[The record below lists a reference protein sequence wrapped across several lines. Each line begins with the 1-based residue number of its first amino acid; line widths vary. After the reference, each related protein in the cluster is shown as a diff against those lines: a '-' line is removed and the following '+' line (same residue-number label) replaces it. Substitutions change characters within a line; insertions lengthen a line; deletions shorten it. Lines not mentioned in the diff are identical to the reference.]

1 MDTLDPIPADSRR
14 AVAVVSMLHEA
25 SGVHSA
31 TREHEGRA
39 VLDHTLSRI
48 AQVDGIDETWVI
60 CWGDQADAVSR
71 VANARGAI
79 VLVKSPR
86 QPMAN
91 LDAITAARRWSDGW
105 RGGLLRT
112 TCYDAGWHGESVL
125 EVLDES
131 AADAAVLVDPAA
143 AFVDPS
149 ILVRLISRWREK
161 SDLAYTFAP
170 AAPGL
175 GGMLLTR
182 ACVASLVET
191 NRHPGRLLS
200 FDPKHPARDV
210 LADATCVE
218 VPTEAARTTQTFLM
232 NSERQNPRG
241 MGVPPMIRPKGVP
254 PLPELP
260 LKTNQGQDALGTDH
274 GRDAHATG
282 ESSNTFDA
290 MPREVTLELTARR
303 ATDAISSPGR
313 YLDIE
318 RPDLSPETATALF
331 AELGRVDDLRLTL
344 AGVGDPLLHPR
355 FVDIVGAARSAGIS
369 AVGIETDLLPD
380 SPEVLDALPS
390 LGLDVVSFRLPA
402 MLPAT
407 YAAVMGADRMADAL
421 RNLKRL
427 LIGRKSNGTSTPLLV
442 PVFTK
447 CRENL
452 PEMEAWYDH
461 WLTTLDGAIIRG
473 PTTCGG
479 QIPDRA
485 VADVSPPR
493 RVPCRRIDARL
504 TVLSDGRVTTCEED
518 VRGAQTLG
526 RVGEHSITDLWQNAM
541 NRVRENHRLQI
552 FEENPVCADCKD
564 WHRP

>member
-1 MDTLDPIPADSRR
+1 MKCDSIDRSSPTAPR
-14 AVAVVSMLHEA
+14 TVAVLSMLHEPA
-25 SGVHSA
+25 AMHSGA
-31 TREHEGRA
+31 RPFRETT
-39 VLDHTLSRI
+39 VLDHTLSRL
-48 AQVDGIDETWVI
+48 AEVDGLEESWVI
-60 CWGDQADAVSR
+60 CWDDQADAVSQI
-71 VANARGAI
+71 ANIHAAI

-86 QPMAN
+86 QPIAS

-105 RGGLLRT
+105 RGGLMRT
-112 TCYDAGWHGESVL
+112 TCYDAGWHGGSVL

-131 AADAAVLVDPAA
+131 GADAAVLVDPAA
-143 AFVDPS
+143 AFVDPA
-149 ILVRLISRWREK
+149 ILGRLVARWIERP
-161 SDLAYTFAP
+161 DLAYTFAP

-210 LADATCVE
+210 LADPTCVE
-218 VPTEAARTTQTFLM
+218 VPTEVARTTQTFLLD
-232 NSERQNPRG
+232 SERQINRG
-241 MGVPPMIRPKGVP
+241 MGVPPSLEHIPSR
-254 PLPELP
+254 EL
-260 LKTNQGQDALGTDH
+260 GRDARATR
-274 GRDAHATG
+274 GRDAHATTH
-282 ESSNTFDA
+282 S
-290 MPREVTLELTARR
+290 MPREVTLELTTRR
-303 ATDAISSPGR
+303 ATSAIDAPGR

-318 RPDLSPETATALF
+318 RPDLSLGTAAALF
-331 AELGRVDDLRLTL
+331 AELGRTDDLRLTL

-355 FVDIVGAARSAGIS
+355 FADIVNAARSAGIN
-369 AVGIETDLLPD
+369 AIGIETDLLPE

-390 LGLDVVSFRLPA
+390 LGLDVVTFRLPA

-427 LIGRKSNGTSTPLLV
+427 LIARKTKGTSTPLLV

-461 WLTTLDGAIIRG
+461 WLATLDGAVIRG
-473 PTTCGG
+473 PSTCGG
-479 QIPDRA
+479 QIPDAA
-485 VADVSPPR
+485 VADMSPPR

-504 TVLSDGRVTTCEED
+504 TILSDGRVTTCEED

-526 RVGEHSITDLWQNAM
+526 RVGEESITDLWRGAM
-541 NRVRENHRLQI
+541 HRVRENHRLQI
-552 FEENPVCADCKD
+552 FEENPVCADCKE

>member
-1 MDTLDPIPADSRR
+1 MKCESTDRSSPTAPRT
-14 AVAVVSMLHEA
+14 VAVLSMLHEPA
-25 SGVHSA
+25 AMHSGA
-31 TREHEGRA
+31 RPFRETT
-39 VLDHTLSRI
+39 VLDHTLSRL
-48 AQVDGIDETWVI
+48 AEVGGVEESWVI
-60 CWGDQADAVSR
+60 CWDDQAAAVAP
-71 VANARGAI
+71 VANAQGAI

-86 QPMAN
+86 QPIPQ
-91 LDAITAARRWSDGW
+91 LDAICAARRWSDGW

-112 TCYDAGWHGESVL
+112 TCYDAGWHGESAL

-143 AFVDPS
+143 AFVDPI
-149 ILVRLISRWREK
+149 ILGRLISRWIERP
-161 SDLAYTFAP
+161 DLAYTFAP

-182 ACVASLVET
+182 ACVDSLIET

-218 VPTEAARTTQTFLM
+218 VPTDYARTTQTFLLDCD
-232 NSERQNPRG
+232 RTLRRG
-241 MGVPPMIRPKGVP
+241 TGVPPASAISVEERR
-254 PLPELP
+254 
-260 LKTNQGQDALGTDH
+260 
-274 GRDAHATG
+274 GREARAT
-282 ESSNTFDA
+282 EEP

-303 ATDAISSPGR
+303 ATDAIDSPGR
-313 YLDIE
+313 HLVVE
-318 RPDLSPETATALF
+318 RPDLSPETAATLF
-331 AELGRVDDLRLTL
+331 AELGRIDDLRLTL

-355 FVDIVGAARSAGIS
+355 FADIVRAAKSAGIT

-380 SPEVLDALPS
+380 SPEVLDALPA

-427 LIGRKSNGTSTPLLV
+427 LIARKTNGTSTPLLV

-461 WLTTLDGAIIRG
+461 WLGTLDGAVIRG

-479 QIPDRA
+479 QIPDAA
-485 VADVSPPR
+485 VADMSPPR
-493 RVPCRRIDARL
+493 RAPCRRIESRL
-504 TVLSDGRVTTCEED
+504 TVLCDGRVTTCEED
-518 VRGAQTLG
+518 VRGAQPLG
-526 RVGEHSITDLWQNAM
+526 RVGEHSIADLWRGAM
-541 NRVRENHRLQI
+541 RWVRGNHRLQI
-552 FEENPVCADCKD
+552 FEETPVCADCKD